1 MTMRI
6 PTDEILQSGNNL
18 IDISDR
24 ISGLLSQ
31 SSIICGAISKCY
43 MRGGV
48 GNRADGASIKMKE
61 EQTCLYKKGRILVTA
76 VSIYENKEQDLEAQS
91 QSTASTIENGYNVS
105 WTNRPEIQAI
115 LSVGIKSIFSIP
127 IGLLAF
133 LGISYLANAD
143 WKNAPETIKPL
154 PELTEEEQ
162 KQANELAGEW
172 KYLNTVAQINDKV
185 PVGQKQ
191 ETEQSGSGL
200 CTYSA
205 TTTLL
210 RRREAADGRDPTFDF
225 GDVHKANGGNGS
237 INGNGRWPD
246 SSFTFSRTY
255 TSKDAQASYQ
265 MDYIEGHSSVDAIVA
280 LLKTHPEGIM
290 IYSPSSGGYNH
301 AIVITDYEQQSDGS
315 IQLYADD
322 PVNNGN
328 AYYQSGR
335 VRLEDT
341 WLYSQ
346 NKNLIEN
353 SVRVSYLK

>member
-127 IGLLAF
+127 IGLLRII
-133 LGISYLANAD
+133 LDLMVYVKKS
-143 WKNAPETIKPL
+143 
-154 PELTEEEQ
+154 
-162 KQANELAGEW
+162 
-172 KYLNTVAQINDKV
+172 
-185 PVGQKQ
+185 
-191 ETEQSGSGL
+191 
-200 CTYSA
+200 
-205 TTTLL
+205 
-210 RRREAADGRDPTFDF
+210 
-225 GDVHKANGGNGS
+225 
-237 INGNGRWPD
+237 
-246 SSFTFSRTY
+246 
-255 TSKDAQASYQ
+255 
-265 MDYIEGHSSVDAIVA
+265 
-280 LLKTHPEGIM
+280 
-290 IYSPSSGGYNH
+290 
-301 AIVITDYEQQSDGS
+301 
-315 IQLYADD
+315 
-322 PVNNGN
+322 
-328 AYYQSGR
+328 
-335 VRLEDT
+335 
-341 WLYSQ
+341 
-346 NKNLIEN
+346 N
-353 SVRVSYLK
+353 SVNII